1 MNYAV
6 TCDPV
11 PRSTVARKLVYYNI
25 SLTNNHIK
33 SPLSLL
39 SKLSGNCATNCGFQ
53 LQLAC
58 LQLQLQLQLGKKF
71 LT

>member
-6 TCDPV
+6 TRDPASTG
-11 PRSTVARKLVYYNI
+11 RSRKLVHYNV
-25 SLTNNHIK
+25 SLTNNRIK

-53 LQLAC
+53 LQLARS
-58 LQLQLQLQLGKKF
+58 QFQLQLQLGKNS
-71 LT
+71 LPN